1 MSRKSSLG
9 KDPSMIWLLVIGGF
23 VVGAIALFGL
33 RAGTVPDDGLPAGY
47 EFSVY
52 GLAESGGVVV
62 EGSEVEMGR
71 VPLNVTV
78 TPTWTLFNQGAET
91 VTFGEPHASVVEG
104 CCPGPL
110 QLSAFSLAP
119 GESAELTFPLQMHP
133 GMDGPHRFDV
143 HLPVGGDGDY
153 LTLGV
158 TGDFG

>member
-1 MSRKSSLG
+1 MT
-9 KDPSMIWLLVIGGF
+9 WLLVIGGF
-23 VVGAIALFGL
+23 VMGAIALFGL
-33 RAGTVPDDGLPAGY
+33 RAGTVPDGELPAGY
-47 EFSVY
+47 ELSAY

-62 EGSEVEMGR
+62 EGSEIEMGR

-78 TPTWTLFNQGAET
+78 TPTWTLFNQGTET

-110 QLSAFSLAP
+110 NLSSSSLAP
-119 GESAELTFPLQMHP
+119 GESAQLTFPLQMHP

-143 HLPVGGDGDY
+143 HLPVGVDGEY